1 MKYDVIIIG
10 SGFGGLV
17 CGHILSKQGKN
28 VLLLERQAQPGG
40 CIQSYRR
47 EGLAFD
53 TGLHY
58 VGGLAEGQTMHRL
71 FDSLGLMKLPWHR
84 LDSKGFDLVTIGGDT
99 FALAEGY
106 ENFVDTLA
114 ADFPKEREAL
124 QRYTKM
130 LRETQELGLD
140 QGSDQTNRGGSDHP
154 NPSYSGGEISAGGPS
169 YSGGETGAYE
179 WLTKN
184 FQDPLLVNI
193 VSGNALKM
201 ELRRESLPLFTF
213 AHGQSSYIQ
222 SSWRLKGDGNMI
234 VKSLTDDISHYGG
247 SLICRA
253 EVEELIEKD
262 GRIVAARCRN
272 GETYEADIFISDV
285 HPTLTFSWIRQ
296 SQVLKN
302 MFRRRMASLEN
313 TFGMFTAS
321 LTIKE
326 GTLPYFNH
334 NKFVYTRPNVWTFYD
349 ERDQKGDIGG
359 VMISCRVPEDGS
371 TFTRQID
378 LMTPVPWNECQ
389 QWEDSRIF
397 RRSHAYNTWKE
408 ETYARCLAL
417 AETVVPG
424 LTEAVES
431 HYTSTPLTYR
441 DYTLTPFGS
450 AYGVRKDY
458 RNLMMTML
466 SPRTPLPN
474 LLLTGQ
480 NIILH
485 GLEGV
490 AMTATHT
497 CKAVLGQ
504 FTV

>member
-10 SGFGGLV
+10 SGFGGLA
-17 CGHILSKQGKN
+17 CAHILSKAGKS
-28 VLLLERQAQPGG
+28 VLVLERQAQTGG

-47 EGLAFD
+47 DGLMFD

-58 VGGLAEGQTMHRL
+58 VGGLAEGQPMYRL
-71 FDSLGLMKLPWHR
+71 FDQLGLMRLPWHR
-84 LDSKGFDLVTIGGDT
+84 LDPKGFDRVTIGDDT

-106 ENFVDTLA
+106 DTFVDTLA
-114 ADFPKEREAL
+114 ADFPQEREAL
-124 QRYTKM
+124 QRYTRM
-130 LRETQELGLD
+130 LRETEFLEMNAADADSSL
-140 QGSDQTNRGGSDHP
+140 
-154 NPSYSGGEISAGGPS
+154 AA
-169 YSGGETGAYE
+169 GAYE
-179 WLTKN
+179 WLSTN
-184 FQDPLLVNI
+184 FHDPLLLNI
-193 VSGNALKM
+193 VSGNAMKM

-213 AHGQSSYIQ
+213 AHGQNSYIQ

-234 VKSLTDDISHYGG
+234 VRSLSDDISHYGG
-247 SLICRA
+247 TLICRA
-253 EVEELIEKD
+253 EVDELIEKE
-262 GRIVAARCRN
+262 GRVVAARCRN
-272 GETYEADIFISDV
+272 GETYEGDLFISDV
-285 HPTLTFSWIRQ
+285 HPTQTFSWIRQ

-302 MFRRRMASLEN
+302 MFRRRMASLQN

-349 ERDQKGDIGG
+349 ERDTDGDIGG
-359 VMISCRVPEDGS
+359 MMISCRVPEDDS
-371 TFTRQID
+371 TYTRQID
-378 LMTPVPWNECQ
+378 LLTPMPWDQCQ
-389 QWEDSRIF
+389 QWEDSRLF

-408 ETYARCLAL
+408 DTYARCLAL

-424 LTEAVES
+424 LTDAVEH

-441 DYTLTPFGS
+441 DYTLTPLGS

-458 RNLMMTML
+458 HNLMMTML

-490 AMTATHT
+490 AMTSLHT
-497 CKAVLGQ
+497 CAAILGKEILNIEH
-504 FTV
+504 

>member
-47 EGLAFD
+47 DGLMFD

-71 FDSLGLMKLPWHR
+71 FDTLGLMRLPWHH
-84 LDSKGFDLVTIGGDT
+84 LDPKGFDLVTIGGDT

-106 ENFVDTLA
+106 DCFVDTLA

-124 QRYTKM
+124 QQYTKM
-130 LRETQELGLD
+130 LCEIKELDLASDDANAMQAASAYKWLNETF
-140 QGSDQTNRGGSDHP
+140 R
-154 NPSYSGGEISAGGPS
+154 
-169 YSGGETGAYE
+169 
-179 WLTKN
+179 
-184 FQDPLLVNI
+184 DPLLMNI

-234 VKSLTDDISHYGG
+234 VRSLADDISHYGG
-247 SLICRA
+247 TLVCRA
-253 EVEELIEKD
+253 EVDELIEKD
-262 GRIVAARCRN
+262 GHIIAARCRN
-272 GETYEADIFISDV
+272 GETYEGDIFISDV
-285 HPTLTFSWIRQ
+285 HPTQTFSWIRQ

-326 GTLPYFNH
+326 DTLPYFNH
-334 NKFVYTRPNVWTFYD
+334 NKFVYSRPNVWTFYD
-349 ERDQKGDIGG
+349 ERDTDGHIGG

-371 TFTRQID
+371 SYTRQID
-378 LMTPVPWNECQ
+378 LMTPMPWDQCK
-389 QWEDSRIF
+389 QWEDSRLF
-397 RRSHAYNTWKE
+397 RRSHSYNTWKE
-408 ETYARCLAL
+408 ETYSRCLAL

-424 LTEAVES
+424 LGAAVEN

-490 AMTATHT
+490 AMTSLHT
-497 CKAVLGQ
+497 SAAILEKS
-504 FTV
+504 FNDIIK

>member
-47 EGLAFD
+47 DGMAFD

-71 FDSLGLMKLPWHR
+71 FDTIGLMRLPWYH
-84 LDSKGFDLVTIGGDT
+84 LDPKGFDLVTIGGDT

-106 ENFVDTLA
+106 DAFVDTLA
-114 ADFPKEREAL
+114 ASFPQEREAL
-124 QRYTKM
+124 RKYIDM
-130 LRETQELGLD
+130 LRLTQELDL
-140 QGSDQTNRGGSDHP
+140 GSADANALQT
-154 NPSYSGGEISAGGPS
+154 A
-169 YSGGETGAYE
+169 GAYE
-179 WLTKN
+179 WLTTT
-184 FQDPLLVNI
+184 FHDPLLVN
-193 VSGNALKM
+193 VLSGNALKM

-213 AHGQSSYIQ
+213 AHGQSSYVQ
-222 SSWRLKGDGNMI
+222 SSWRLQGDGNMI
-234 VKSLTDDISHYGG
+234 VRSLTDDITHYGG
-247 SLICRA
+247 TIRCRA
-253 EVEELIEKD
+253 EVEELIEKN

-272 GETYEADIFISDV
+272 GETYEGDIFISDV

-296 SQVLKN
+296 SEVLKK

-334 NKFVYTRPNVWTFYD
+334 NKFVYSRPNVWTFYD
-349 ERDQKGDIGG
+349 EREKNGDIGG
-359 VMISCRVPEDGS
+359 VMISCRVPEDGNS
-371 TFTRQID
+371 YTRQID
-378 LMTPVPWNECQ
+378 LMTPMPWEQCKT
-389 QWEDSRIF
+389 WEDSRLF

-417 AETVVPG
+417 AETVVPELG
-424 LTEAVES
+424 AAVEQ

-490 AMTATHT
+490 AMTALHT
-497 CKAVLGQ
+497 SAAILGKDVLNIER
-504 FTV
+504 

>member
-47 EGLAFD
+47 DGLAFD

-71 FDSLGLMKLPWHR
+71 FNAIGLMQLPWYR
-84 LDSKGFDLVTIGGDT
+84 LDPKGFDLVTIGGDT

-106 ENFVDTLA
+106 DAFVDTLA
-114 ADFPKEREAL
+114 NSFPQEREAL
-124 QRYTKM
+124 RRYTDM
-130 LRETQELGLD
+130 LRQTQELDLSSTD
-140 QGSDQTNRGGSDHP
+140 ANALQ
-154 NPSYSGGEISAGGPS
+154 AA
-169 YSGGETGAYE
+169 GAYE
-179 WLTKN
+179 WLTTT
-184 FQDPLLVNI
+184 FRDPLLVN
-193 VSGNALKM
+193 VLSGNALKM

-213 AHGQSSYIQ
+213 AHGQSSYVQ
-222 SSWRLKGDGNMI
+222 SSWRLQGDGNMI
-234 VKSLTDDISHYGG
+234 VRSLTDDITRYGG
-247 SLICRA
+247 TIRCRA
-253 EVEELIEKD
+253 EVEELIEHD

-272 GETYEADIFISDV
+272 GETYEGEIFISDV

-296 SQVLKN
+296 SEVLKN

-321 LTIKE
+321 LTIRKD
-326 GTLPYFNH
+326 TLPYFNH
-334 NKFVYTRPNVWTFYD
+334 NKFVYSRPNVWTFYD
-349 ERDQKGDIGG
+349 ERDKDGDIGG

-371 TFTRQID
+371 SYTRQID
-378 LMTPVPWNECQ
+378 LMTPMPWEQCKS
-389 QWEDSRIF
+389 WEDSRLF

-408 ETYARCLAL
+408 ETYARCLTL

-424 LTEAVES
+424 LGAAVEQ

-490 AMTATHT
+490 AMTSLHT
-497 CKAVLGQ
+497 SAAILGKD
-504 FTV
+504 FNDIIK

>member
-47 EGLAFD
+47 EGLEFD

-58 VGGLAEGQTMHRL
+58 VGGLAEGQMMHRL
-71 FDSLGLMKLPWHR
+71 FDTLGLMKLPWHR
-84 LDSKGFDLVTIGGDT
+84 LDPKGFDLVTIGGDT

-106 ENFVDTLA
+106 DNFVDTLA

-130 LRETQELGLD
+130 LRETQELGLGQGLEQ
-140 QGSDQTNRGGSDHP
+140 QGSDQPNRGMFRPPLAPP
-154 NPSYSGGEISAGGPS
+154 NSGGEA
-169 YSGGETGAYE
+169 GAYE

-184 FQDPLLVNI
+184 FQDPMLVNV

-213 AHGQSSYIQ
+213 AHGQSSYVQ

-234 VKSLTDDISHYGG
+234 VRSLTDDISHYGG
-247 SLICRA
+247 TLVCRA
-253 EVEELIEKD
+253 EVNELIEKD
-262 GRIVAARCRN
+262 GRIIAARCRN
-272 GETYEADIFISDV
+272 GETYEGDLFISDV

-321 LTIKE
+321 LIIKE

-334 NKFVYTRPNVWTFYD
+334 NKFVYSQPNVWTFYD
-349 ERDQKGDIGG
+349 ERDTKGDIGG
-359 VMISCRVPEDGS
+359 LMISCRVPEDGGS
-371 TFTRQID
+371 CTRQID
-378 LMTPVPWNECQ
+378 LMTPIPWDQCK
-389 QWEDSRIF
+389 QWEDSRLF
-397 RRSHAYNTWKE
+397 RRSHSYNTWKE
-408 ETYARCLAL
+408 ETYDRCLAL

-424 LTEAVES
+424 LRAAVEN

-497 CKAVLGQ
+497 CKAVLGE
-504 FTV
+504 FIV

>member
-17 CGHILSKQGKN
+17 CGHILSKQGMN

-47 EGLAFD
+47 DGLAFD

-58 VGGLAEGQTMHRL
+58 VGGLAEGQTMYRL
-71 FDSLGLMKLPWHR
+71 FDTLGLMKLPWHR
-84 LDSKGFDLVTIGGDT
+84 LDPKGFDLVTIGGDT

-106 ENFVDTLA
+106 DNFVDTLA
-114 ADFPKEREAL
+114 ASFPQERETL
-124 QRYTKM
+124 RKYTDM
-130 LRETQELGLD
+130 LRQTEELDL
-140 QGSDQTNRGGSDHP
+140 GSADINTLQ
-154 NPSYSGGEISAGGPS
+154 AA
-169 YSGGETGAYE
+169 GAYE
-179 WLTKN
+179 WLTTT
-184 FQDPLLVNI
+184 FHDPLLVN
-193 VSGNALKM
+193 VLSGNALKM

-213 AHGQSSYIQ
+213 AHGQNSYVQ
-222 SSWRLKGDGNMI
+222 SSWRLQGDGNMI
-234 VKSLTDDISHYGG
+234 VRSLTDDITHYGG
-247 SLICRA
+247 TILCRA
-253 EVEELIEKD
+253 EVEELIEHD
-262 GRIVAARCRN
+262 SRIVAARCRN
-272 GETYEADIFISDV
+272 GETYEGNIFISDV
-285 HPTLTFSWIRQ
+285 HPTLTFSWIRH
-296 SQVLKN
+296 SGVLKN

-334 NKFVYTRPNVWTFYD
+334 NKFVYSRPNVWTFYD
-349 ERDQKGDIGG
+349 ERDKDGDIGG

-371 TFTRQID
+371 DYTRQID
-378 LMTPVPWNECQ
+378 LMTPMPWEQCKL
-389 QWEDSRIF
+389 WEDSRLF

-424 LTEAVES
+424 LGAAVEH

-458 RNLMMTML
+458 HNLMMTML

-490 AMTATHT
+490 AMTSLHT
-497 CKAVLGQ
+497 SAAILGKLKIEN
-504 FTV
+504 

>member
-28 VLLLERQAQPGG
+28 VLVLERQAQPGG

-47 EGLAFD
+47 DGLMFD

-58 VGGLAEGQTMHRL
+58 VGGLAEGQMMHRL
-71 FDSLGLMKLPWHR
+71 FDTLGLMQLPWHR
-84 LDSKGFDLVTIGGDT
+84 LDPDGFDRVTIAGDT

-106 ENFVDTLA
+106 EHFVDTLA
-114 ADFPKEREAL
+114 TDFPKEREGL
-124 QRYTKM
+124 QQYTKM
-130 LRETQELGLD
+130 LSETGLWD
-140 QGSDQTNRGGSDHP
+140 VEGGMS
-154 NPSYSGGEISAGGPS
+154 NVE
-169 YSGGETGAYE
+169 GAYE
-179 WLTKN
+179 WLTKTIH
-184 FQDPLLVNI
+184 DPLLVNV

-234 VKSLTDDISHYGG
+234 VKSLTDDISRYGG
-247 SLICRA
+247 TLICRA
-253 EVEELIEKD
+253 EVDELIEKD

-272 GETYEADIFISDV
+272 GETYEGDMFVSDV
-285 HPTLTFSWIRQ
+285 HPTQTFAWIRQ
-296 SQVLKN
+296 SQVLKK

-321 LTIKE
+321 LTIRE
-326 GTLPYFNH
+326 DTLPYFNH
-334 NKFVYTRPNVWTFYD
+334 NKFVYSRPNVWTFYD
-349 ERDQKGDIGG
+349 ERDRDGDIGG

-371 TFTRQID
+371 TYTRQVD
-378 LMTPVPWNECQ
+378 LMTPVPWEQCR
-389 QWEDSRIF
+389 QWEDSRLF

-417 AETVVPG
+417 TETVVPG
-424 LTEAVES
+424 LTAAVEN

-490 AMTATHT
+490 AMTALHT
-497 CKAVLGQ
+497 SEAVMK
-504 FTV
+504 VKSEK

>member
-1 MKYDVIIIG
+1 M
-10 SGFGGLV
+10 
-17 CGHILSKQGKN
+17 
-28 VLLLERQAQPGG
+28 R
-40 CIQSYRR
+40 
-47 EGLAFD
+47 
-53 TGLHY
+53 
-58 VGGLAEGQTMHRL
+58 
-71 FDSLGLMKLPWHR
+71 
-84 LDSKGFDLVTIGGDT
+84 
-99 FALAEGY
+99 
-106 ENFVDTLA
+106 
-114 ADFPKEREAL
+114 
-124 QRYTKM
+124 
-130 LRETQELGLD
+130 
-140 QGSDQTNRGGSDHP
+140 
-154 NPSYSGGEISAGGPS
+154 
-169 YSGGETGAYE
+169 
-179 WLTKN
+179 
-184 FQDPLLVNI
+184 
-193 VSGNALKM
+193 
-201 ELRRESLPLFTF
+201 
-213 AHGQSSYIQ
+213 
-222 SSWRLKGDGNMI
+222 
-234 VKSLTDDISHYGG
+234 SLTDDISHYGG
-247 SLICRA
+247 SLVCRA

-371 TFTRQID
+371 SYTRQID

-408 ETYARCLAL
+408 ETYARCLTL
-417 AETVVPG
+417 AETIVPG
-424 LTEAVES
+424 LTDAVES

>member
-10 SGFGGLV
+10 SGFGGLA
-17 CGHILSKQGKN
+17 CGHILSKQGKS

-47 EGLAFD
+47 EGMAFD

-71 FDSLGLMKLPWHR
+71 FDMLGLMRLPWYR
-84 LDSKGFDLVTIGGDT
+84 LDPKGFDLVTIGGDT
-99 FALAEGY
+99 FALTEGY

-124 QRYTKM
+124 QRYTDM
-130 LRETQELGLD
+130 LRKTHELNL
-140 QGSDQTNRGGSDHP
+140 
-154 NPSYSGGEISAGGPS
+154 SAADVNDMQS
-169 YSGGETGAYE
+169 AGAYE

-234 VKSLTDDISHYGG
+234 VRSLTDDINRHGG
-247 SLICRA
+247 KLVCRA
-253 EVEELIEKD
+253 EVEELIEHD

-326 GTLPYFNH
+326 STLPYFNH

-408 ETYARCLAL
+408 ETYTRCLAL

-424 LTEAVES
+424 LTDAVES

-497 CKAVLGQ
+497 CKAILG
-504 FTV
+504 

>member
-47 EGLAFD
+47 DGLMFD

-71 FDSLGLMKLPWHR
+71 FDTLGLMRLPWHH
-84 LDSKGFDLVTIGGDT
+84 LDPKGFDLVTIGGDT

-106 ENFVDTLA
+106 DCFVDTLA

-124 QRYTKM
+124 QQYTKM
-130 LRETQELGLD
+130 LCEIKELDLASDNANAMQAASAYKWLNETF
-140 QGSDQTNRGGSDHP
+140 R
-154 NPSYSGGEISAGGPS
+154 
-169 YSGGETGAYE
+169 
-179 WLTKN
+179 
-184 FQDPLLVNI
+184 DPLLMNI

-234 VKSLTDDISHYGG
+234 VRSLADDISHYGG
-247 SLICRA
+247 TLVCRA
-253 EVEELIEKD
+253 EVDELIEKD
-262 GRIVAARCRN
+262 GHIIAARCRN
-272 GETYEADIFISDV
+272 GETYEGDIFISDV
-285 HPTLTFSWIRQ
+285 HPTQTFSWIRQ

-326 GTLPYFNH
+326 DTLPYFNH
-334 NKFVYTRPNVWTFYD
+334 NKFVYSRPNVWTFYD
-349 ERDQKGDIGG
+349 ERDTDGHIGG

-371 TFTRQID
+371 SYTRQID
-378 LMTPVPWNECQ
+378 LMTPMPWDQCK
-389 QWEDSRIF
+389 QWEDSRLF
-397 RRSHAYNTWKE
+397 RRSHSYNTWKE
-408 ETYARCLAL
+408 ETYSRCLAL

-424 LTEAVES
+424 LGAAVEN

-490 AMTATHT
+490 AMTSLHT
-497 CKAVLGQ
+497 SAAILGKS
-504 FTV
+504 FNDIIK

>member
-28 VLLLERQAQPGG
+28 VLLLERQAQAGG

-47 EGLAFD
+47 EGMSFD

-71 FDSLGLMKLPWHR
+71 FDILGLMRLPWHR
-84 LDSKGFDLVTIGGDT
+84 LDPKGFDRVTIGGDT

-106 ENFVDTLA
+106 DAFVDTLA
-114 ADFPKEREAL
+114 ASFPQEREAL
-124 QRYTKM
+124 NKYTDM
-130 LRETQELGLD
+130 LRLTQELDLGKADADAL
-140 QGSDQTNRGGSDHP
+140 Q
-154 NPSYSGGEISAGGPS
+154 SA
-169 YSGGETGAYE
+169 GAYE
-179 WLTKN
+179 WLNAT
-184 FQDPLLVNI
+184 FQDPLLINVL
-193 VSGNALKM
+193 SGNALKM
-201 ELRRESLPLFTF
+201 ELRRESLPLFTL

-222 SSWRLKGDGNMI
+222 SSWRLKGDGNMM
-234 VKSLTDDISHYGG
+234 VRSLTDDITHHGG
-247 SLICRA
+247 TILCKA
-253 EVEELIEKD
+253 EVEQMIEHN

-272 GETYEADIFISDV
+272 GETYEGDIFISDV

-334 NKFVYTRPNVWTFYD
+334 NKFVYSHPNVWTFYD
-349 ERDQKGDIGG
+349 ERDKTGDIGG

-371 TFTRQID
+371 TYTRQID
-378 LMTPVPWNECQ
+378 LMTPMPWSQCQ
-389 QWEDSRIF
+389 QWEDSRLF
-397 RRSHAYNTWKE
+397 RRSHSYNTWKE

-424 LTEAVES
+424 LTETVEH

-441 DYTLTPFGS
+441 DYTLTPYGS

-490 AMTATHT
+490 AMTSLHT
-497 CKAVLGQ
+497 SAAILGKD
-504 FTV
+504 FNDIIK

>member
-17 CGHILSKQGKN
+17 CGHLLSKQGKN

-47 EGLAFD
+47 EGMAFD

-71 FDSLGLMKLPWHR
+71 FDAIGLMKLPWHR
-84 LDSKGFDLVTIGGDT
+84 LDPKGFDLVTIGGDT

-106 ENFVDTLA
+106 DAFVDTLA
-114 ADFPKEREAL
+114 ASFPQEREAL
-124 QRYTKM
+124 RKYTDV
-130 LRETQELGLD
+130 LRLTQELDLATAD
-140 QGSDQTNRGGSDHP
+140 VNALQ
-154 NPSYSGGEISAGGPS
+154 AA
-169 YSGGETGAYE
+169 GAYE
-179 WLTKN
+179 WLTTT
-184 FQDPLLVNI
+184 FHDPLLVN
-193 VSGNALKM
+193 VLSGNALKM

-213 AHGQSSYIQ
+213 AHGQSSYVQ
-222 SSWRLKGDGNMI
+222 SSWRLQGDGNMI
-234 VKSLTDDISHYGG
+234 VRSLTDDIAHYGG
-247 SLICRA
+247 TLTCRA
-253 EVEELIEKD
+253 EVDELIEKD

-272 GETYEADIFISDV
+272 GETYEGNLFISDV

-296 SQVLKN
+296 SEVLKK

-334 NKFVYTRPNVWTFYD
+334 NKFVYSRPNVWTFYD
-349 ERDQKGDIGG
+349 ERDTKGDIGG

-371 TFTRQID
+371 NYTRQID
-378 LMTPVPWNECQ
+378 LMTPMPWEQCKT
-389 QWEDSRIF
+389 WEDSRLF
-397 RRSHAYNTWKE
+397 RRSHSYNTWKE
-408 ETYARCLAL
+408 DTYARCIAL

-424 LTEAVES
+424 LEAAVES

-490 AMTATHT
+490 AMTALHT
-497 CKAVLGQ
+497 CAAILGKEYNDIIK
-504 FTV
+504 